1 MNQKIKTDCEAADLK
16 TQVNVTTIEENLQAR
31 HEIPAWRFAVMMKPA
46 DRIINQLVN
55 TPSWVMGYDDIEF
68 VLEMTLD
75 AVRKARQE

>member
-31 HEIPAWRFAVMMKPA
+31 HEIPAWRFAVMMKHA

-55 TPSWVMGYDDIEF
+55 TPS
-68 VLEMTLD
+68 
-75 AVRKARQE
+75 

>member
-31 HEIPAWRFAVMMKPA
+31 HEIPAWRFAVMMKHA

-55 TPSWVMGYDDIEF
+55 PPCWVMGYDDIEF
-68 VLEMTLD
+68 DLERTLD
-75 AVRKARQE
+75 AVRKSRQE